1 MRRLTEFLGVKLSAA
16 DLRRLEMIVQLQ
28 RVSKSRFARDAIA
41 EAVRQGFVSEVEHS
55 LPRPA
60 SCLPASHL
68 GRSHDDAAT

>member
-41 EAVRQGFVSEVEHS
+41 EAVRQGFASEVEHS

-60 SCLPASHL
+60 SGLSASYL
-68 GRSHDDAAT
+68 REVPR